1 MENISPENPLLRIL
15 EAALTSNDIQVPE
28 GSVERLLNRREWIY
42 PTQRVDALLK
52 KLTELQLYSL
62 FSYQHHLESAI
73 QLFDFIKDQ
82 GSSVVYGHK
91 AQGKSQFLFFVF
103 KLLQAM
109 GEKVLFLDRTLL
121 PSKNINKVRVSSS
134 EFCGHLWKDDF
145 LQINDTNVKD
155 ALQTFY
161 RDALPAS
168 FGEFV
173 EAVLEYTLSSGERIW
188 IVVDEVVLLEN
199 FPIDL
204 PEEQAMGPFNWIVT
218 GSAGIGSWVAKKHLA
233 KFVFD
238 LPLFSKDESFKFA
251 FDLS

>member
-1 MENISPENPLLRIL
+1 
-15 EAALTSNDIQVPE
+15 
-28 GSVERLLNRREWIY
+28 
-42 PTQRVDALLK
+42 
-52 KLTELQLYSL
+52 
-62 FSYQHHLESAI
+62 
-73 QLFDFIKDQ
+73 
-82 GSSVVYGHK
+82 
-91 AQGKSQFLFFVF
+91 
-103 KLLQAM
+103 M

-155 ALQTFY
+155 ALRTFY

-168 FGEFV
+168 FGEFI

-251 FDLS
+251 FDLSRLLGVNLQNGIAGVPFEGVDDWLEERFGGVVGYITEMLLDISKGNSVSQYMSSLSKRVKSLIVKSAGGTAFAKQTSQEWLNQIKSPNVKSVFIDTSRT